1 MIKEIEAKQ
10 LLSHSKNPDP
20 WFGIK
25 YSMNLYRGCQH
36 QCIYCDSRSNCYR
49 VENFSDIEVK
59 INALELLPKELSS
72 KRVKGTVGTGAMND
86 PYMPI
91 ERKYYLT
98 GGALEIL
105 QKYNFPVHIITKSD
119 MVTRDVHI
127 LQDIVKGSFGLVSFT
142 ITTCDDELGKIVE
155 PGAPQVSARLNA
167 MRKLSSSGIPVGVT
181 LMPVLPFIEDNWDNI
196 RTIVELAHD
205 HGASYILP
213 AFGMTQ
219 RDGQIE
225 YYLKS
230 LDKDF
235 PGVKMQHLRAF
246 GKRYECPANQSQ
258 MLSLKFYEL
267 CKTLGIAT
275 KVPFYQAESDLQ
287 QLSFFNKQISI

>member
-1 MIKEIEAKQ
+1 MIKEIKAKQ

-36 QCIYCDSRSNCYR
+36 QCIYCDSRSDCYR

-59 INALELLPKELSS
+59 INALELLSRELSS

-91 ERKYYLT
+91 EKKYNLT

-105 QKYNFPVHIITKSD
+105 NRFGFPVHIITKSD
-119 MVTRDVHI
+119 LVVRDIHI
-127 LQDIVKGSFGLVSFT
+127 LQDIVKRSFGLVSFT
-142 ITTCDDELGKIVE
+142 ITTCNDELGKKVE
-155 PGAPQVSARLNA
+155 PGAPLVSARLAA
-167 MRKLSSSGIPVGVT
+167 MQKLSSFGIPVGVT

-196 RTIVELAHD
+196 HRIVMLAHD

-219 RDGQIE
+219 REGQME
-225 YYLKS
+225 YYLES
-230 LDKDF
+230 LDKHF
-235 PGVKMQHLRAF
+235 PGVKTKHLQAF
-246 GKRYECPANQSQ
+246 GKRYECTANQSQ
-258 MLSLKFYEL
+258 LLAHKFYEL
-267 CKTLGIAT
+267 CKSLSITT
-275 KVPFYQAESDLQ
+275 KVPIYQPEVEPQ
-287 QLSFFNKQISI
+287 QLSLFN